1 MTSLTRYSSLF
12 CKFLTGADLRRHA
25 IRGDS
30 IDGAAHFDIVM
41 IASLAGILF
50 GFDTAVIAAVTIARY
65 EFLSLSPAGLG
76 AAVSLRRGA
85 HCSQQHRRRTRRSRR
100 QPQHA
105 ASRRSRP
112 RDLRTELRFRVER
125 HGIRVASTPRR
136 NHPRRIVDAR
146 TDISRVNRI
155 ELFPSMVSLQFI
167 AAFFSMP
174 EARGAALQRM
184 NEQLRTAGRKV
195 SRRNM

>member
-1 MTSLTRYSSLF
+1 MTSLTHYSSLF
-12 CKFLTGADLRRHA
+12 YKFLTGADLRRHA

-30 IDGAAHFDIVM
+30 IAGAAHFNSVI

-50 GFDTAVIAAVTIARY
+50 GFDTAVIAAVKIARC
-65 EFLSLSPAGLG
+65 EFFSLSPPGLG
-76 AAVSLRRGA
+76 AAVSLRGGA
-85 HCSQQHRRRTRRSRR
+85 HCSQQHRRRARRSRR

-112 RDLRTELRFRVER
+112 SGLRSELRFRAER
-125 HGIRVASTPRR
+125 HGIRAASTPRR
-136 NHPRRIVDAR
+136 NRHRRTVDAR

-155 ELFPSMVSLQFI
+155 ELFTSMVSLQFI

-184 NEQLRTAGRKV
+184 NEQLRTAERKV
-195 SRRNM
+195 SRCNM